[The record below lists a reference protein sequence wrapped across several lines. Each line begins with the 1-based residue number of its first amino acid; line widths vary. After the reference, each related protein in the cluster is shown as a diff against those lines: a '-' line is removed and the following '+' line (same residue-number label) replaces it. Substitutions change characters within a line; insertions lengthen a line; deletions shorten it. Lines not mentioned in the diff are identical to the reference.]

1 MARFD
6 NISDEMLAAFIDG
19 NTLPV
24 ESMIINN
31 AIPIDGAIA
40 EVVDIAKDIN
50 DFVIVSDVKD
60 AEVLNSLFGF
70 PNPVTDKLES
80 NTSSIEQIIDKI
92 L

>member
-1 MARFD
+1 MAKFD

-31 AIPIDGAIA
+31 AIPIDGEIA

-60 AEVLNSLFGF
+60 AEA
-70 PNPVTDKLES
+70 K
-80 NTSSIEQIIDKI
+80 KI
-92 L
+92 LEDIKNE